1 MDKDFYS
8 MITTILE
15 SKLEEERWGPDY
27 WSPEYLKIIQQ
38 TENYKHGF
46 VHFGDLI
53 TYITY
58 GQVGQRK
65 LSSKGEV
72 IYLQVRN
79 IGYYGEVVFEK
90 NQDKIRENSY
100 NDPKRSRIAKG
111 DILFI
116 NSGWPSLGRCIYVD
130 RDFGKMNV
138 SQHIDVIRIKGFSP
152 ATVAMFFSTDV
163 GRKII
168 ERTQHGVSG
177 MTNISFDEVKSLI
190 IPQFP
195 KPIQESIQLYYTQ
208 MLDEFYDTPHLGQ
221 KAYDLL
227 KTRFENLKIQV
238 EDIIFGKRESI
249 STYK

>member
-1 MDKDFYS
+1 M
-8 MITTILE
+8 TTTVLE
-15 SKLEEERWGPDY
+15 SKLKGERWGPEY
-27 WSPEYLKIIQQ
+27 WSPEYLKIIQKI
-38 TENYKHGF
+38 ENYDHGF
-46 VHFGDLI
+46 VHFGDLMV
-53 TYITY
+53 YITY

-79 IGYYGEVVFEK
+79 IGYYGEIVFEK
-90 NQDKIRENSY
+90 NQDRVKENSY
-100 NDPKRSRIAKG
+100 NDPKRSRVTKG

-130 RDFGKMNV
+130 RDFGKINV
-138 SQHIDVIRIKGFSP
+138 SQHIDVIKVKEFSP
-152 ATVAMFFSTDV
+152 ATVVMFFSTDI

-190 IPQFP
+190 VPQFS
-195 KPIQESIQLYYTQ
+195 KPIQNAVQHYYTQ
-208 MLDEFYDTPHLGQ
+208 MLNEFYITMQRDQ

-227 KTRFENLKIQV
+227 KSRFENLKMQV
-238 EDIIFGKRESI
+238 EDIVSGKSESI
-249 STYK
+249 NSYKQI

>member
-1 MDKDFYS
+1 MGKDYYS

-15 SKLEEERWGPDY
+15 SKLESERWGPDY
-27 WSPEYLKIIQQ
+27 WSPQYLKIIQQ
-38 TENYKHGF
+38 IEKYKYGF
-46 VHFGDLI
+46 VHLGDLI

-79 IGYYGEVVFEK
+79 VGYCGEIVFEK
-90 NQDKIRENSY
+90 EQDKVKENSY
-100 NDPKRSRIAKG
+100 NDPKRSRVTKG

-116 NSGWPSLGRCIYVD
+116 NSGWPSLGRCIYVT
-130 RDFGKMNV
+130 RDFGKINV
-138 SQHIDVIRIKGFSP
+138 SQHIDVIRVKEFSP
-152 ATVAMFFSTDV
+152 AVVVMFFSTNI

-190 IPQFP
+190 IPRFP
-195 KPIQESIQLYYTQ
+195 KPIQKSIQSYYIH
-208 MLDEFYDTPHLGQ
+208 MLDKFYKTMHRDQ

-227 KTRFENLKIQV
+227 KNRFENLKIQV
-238 EDIIFGKRESI
+238 EDIILGKRESI
-249 STYK
+249 NIYK

>member
-1 MDKDFYS
+1 MGKDFYS
-8 MITTILE
+8 MITIVLTT
-15 SKLEEERWGPDY
+15 KLEGGRIDPSY
-27 WSPEYLKIIQQ
+27 WDPKYTTAIEQLEKRFPVEKLGKFI
-38 TENYKHGF
+38 KF
-46 VHFGDLI
+46 
-53 TYITY
+53 ITY

-65 LSSKGEV
+65 LSSKGKV

-79 IGYYGEVVFEK
+79 VGYYGEIVFEK
-90 NQDKIRENSY
+90 DQDKVKENTY
-100 NDPKRSRIAKG
+100 NDPKRSRVAKG

-195 KPIQESIQLYYTQ
+195 KSIQDSIQLCYTK
-208 MLDEFYDTPHLGQ
+208 MLDEFYDTPRVGQ

-227 KTRFENLKIQV
+227 KTKFENLKTQV
-238 EDIIFGKRESI
+238 EDIIFGKSESI